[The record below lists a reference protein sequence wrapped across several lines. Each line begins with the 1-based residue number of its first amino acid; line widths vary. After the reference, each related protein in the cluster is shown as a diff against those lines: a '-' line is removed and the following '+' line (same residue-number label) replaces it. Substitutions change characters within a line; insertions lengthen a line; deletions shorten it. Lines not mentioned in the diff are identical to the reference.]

1 MFENTSFRKNGVNQ
15 FEKPIN
21 NKESK
26 RMGLKGTLTKEW
38 IIIFLVFLFLLL
50 IVLEKIYFNYG
61 MSVAN
66 IQSIFNK
73 QSDLLH
79 IDILSHL
86 YDLPNLSSISDM
98 SESVA
103 KQLTMT
109 GTQFINTTNHYEK
122 AIADVVITVS
132 TKYWWLIRA
141 ILSGMITTSLSW
153 LIIYMDSRIP
163 GIDPPFPLNLL
174 RKGEYRI
181 QMISQINLNY
191 LIGALIGLLVSIFM
205 CFG

>member
-1 MFENTSFRKNGVNQ
+1 MFEKTSFRKNGVSQ
-15 FEKPIN
+15 FEKVVN
-21 NKESK
+21 NKEPK
-26 RMGLKGTLTKEW
+26 RMGIKRTLTKEW

-50 IVLEKIYFNYG
+50 IVIEKIYFNYG

-66 IQSIFNK
+66 IQNIFSK

-86 YDLPNLSSISDM
+86 SDLPNLLNIADM

-103 KQLTMT
+103 KIML
-109 GTQFINTTNHYEK
+109 
-122 AIADVVITVS
+122 S

-141 ILSGMITTSLSW
+141 IISGMITTSLSW

-181 QMISQINLNY
+181 QIISQINLNY

>member
-1 MFENTSFRKNGVNQ
+1 MFEKTSFRKNGVSQ
-15 FEKPIN
+15 FEKVVN
-21 NKESK
+21 NEESK
-26 RMGLKGTLTKEW
+26 RMGIKKTLTKEW

-50 IVLEKIYFNYG
+50 IVIEKIYFNYG
-61 MSVAN
+61 MSIVN
-66 IQSIFNK
+66 IQNIFSK

-86 YDLPNLSSISDM
+86 YDLPNLSSITDM
-98 SESVA
+98 SESIA
-103 KQLTMT
+103 KQLTRT
-109 GTQFINTTNHYEK
+109 GTQFINTTNSYEK
-122 AIADVVITVS
+122 AIADVMIMLS
-132 TKYWWLIRA
+132 TKYWWLMRA
-141 ILSGMITTSLSW
+141 ILSGMVTTSLSW

-181 QMISQINLNY
+181 QIISQINLNY

-205 CFG
+205 CFE

>member
-1 MFENTSFRKNGVNQ
+1 MFEKTSFRKNGVSQ
-15 FEKPIN
+15 FEKVVN
-21 NKESK
+21 NEESK
-26 RMGLKGTLTKEW
+26 RMGIKKTLTKEW

-50 IVLEKIYFNYG
+50 IVIEKIYFNYG
-61 MSVAN
+61 MSVVN
-66 IQSIFNK
+66 IQNIFSK

-86 YDLPNLSSISDM
+86 YDLPNLSSITDM
-98 SESVA
+98 SESIA
-103 KQLTMT
+103 KQLTRT
-109 GTQFINTTNHYEK
+109 GTQFINTTNSYEK
-122 AIADVVITVS
+122 AIADVMIMLS
-132 TKYWWLIRA
+132 TKYWWLMRA
-141 ILSGMITTSLSW
+141 ILSGIITTSLSW

-181 QMISQINLNY
+181 QIISQINLNY

>member
-1 MFENTSFRKNGVNQ
+1 MFEKTSFRKNGVSQ
-15 FEKPIN
+15 FEKVVN
-21 NKESK
+21 NEESK
-26 RMGLKGTLTKEW
+26 RMGIKKTLTKEW

-50 IVLEKIYFNYG
+50 IVIEKIYFNYG
-61 MSVAN
+61 MSIVN
-66 IQSIFNK
+66 IQNIFSK

-86 YDLPNLSSISDM
+86 YDLPNLSSITDM
-98 SESVA
+98 SESIA
-103 KQLTMT
+103 KQLTRT
-109 GTQFINTTNHYEK
+109 GTQFINTTNSYEK
-122 AIADVVITVS
+122 AIADVMIMLS
-132 TKYWWLIRA
+132 TKYWWLMRA
-141 ILSGMITTSLSW
+141 ILSGMVTTSLSW

-181 QMISQINLNY
+181 QIISQINLNY

>member
-1 MFENTSFRKNGVNQ
+1 MSKSFRKNGVSQ
-15 FEKPIN
+15 FEKVVN
-21 NKESK
+21 NEESK
-26 RMGLKGTLTKEW
+26 RMGIKKTLTKEW

-50 IVLEKIYFNYG
+50 IVIEKIYFNYG
-61 MSVAN
+61 MSVVN
-66 IQSIFNK
+66 IQNIFSK

-86 YDLPNLSSISDM
+86 YDLPNLSSITDM
-98 SESVA
+98 SESIA
-103 KQLTMT
+103 KQLTRT
-109 GTQFINTTNHYEK
+109 GTQFINTTNSYEK
-122 AIADVVITVS
+122 AIADVMIMLS
-132 TKYWWLIRA
+132 TKYWWLMRA
-141 ILSGMITTSLSW
+141 ILSGIITTSLSW

-181 QMISQINLNY
+181 QIISQINLNY